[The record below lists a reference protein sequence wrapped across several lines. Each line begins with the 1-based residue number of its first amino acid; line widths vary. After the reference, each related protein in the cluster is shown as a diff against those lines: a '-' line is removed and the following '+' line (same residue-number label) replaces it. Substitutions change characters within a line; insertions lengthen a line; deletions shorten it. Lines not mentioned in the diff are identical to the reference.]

1 MWLQYYFSL
10 FNCSSFLNFPC
21 VKKTISQL
29 LQFIEQHPKSLLS
42 KSNSKSKCSTFLILS
57 NSFTTLFNPYLFLI
71 YFTLIDH
78 CHTPDNIFS
87 HCCGV
92 LFVLLLCSSY
102 TIPSFFSCYYLFSSH
117 DVVLFFLLLPLLFSC
132 YCLTL
137 LTFVPFAFFA
147 LLPLPFSHSY
157 IILLA
162 LLPCFSHIAA
172 PRFVIDLQIPA
183 NLALGIALVV
193 LLLLLFPWLVWYFP
207 SPPCH
212 V

>member
-1 MWLQYYFSL
+1 
-10 FNCSSFLNFPC
+10 
-21 VKKTISQL
+21 
-29 LQFIEQHPKSLLS
+29 
-42 KSNSKSKCSTFLILS
+42 
-57 NSFTTLFNPYLFLI
+57 
-71 YFTLIDH
+71 
-78 CHTPDNIFS
+78 
-87 HCCGV
+87 
-92 LFVLLLCSSY
+92 
-102 TIPSFFSCYYLFSSH
+102 
-117 DVVLFFLLLPLLFSC
+117 
-132 YCLTL
+132 
-137 LTFVPFAFFA
+137 VPFAFFA